1 MRHARLLLQSGKIAV
16 PARAAFL
23 FCRVGMSVATGFFHL
38 SGNAHRLGE
47 AIQPLPV
54 AVGGKGTDMRV
65 QQGGYGVI
73 VETLTEPAVIILGVY
88 GDSFCIVCCHVSSRY
103 ILRHYLPAGQ

>member
-1 MRHARLLLQSGKIAV
+1 M
-16 PARAAFL
+16 F
-23 FCRVGMSVATGFFHL
+23 VATGFFHL

-73 VETLTEPAVIILGVY
+73 VETLAQLAVAVLGVW
-88 GDSFCIVCCHVSSRY
+88 GDGGSFT
-103 ILRHYLPAGQ
+103 GQSGGGSHMHLL